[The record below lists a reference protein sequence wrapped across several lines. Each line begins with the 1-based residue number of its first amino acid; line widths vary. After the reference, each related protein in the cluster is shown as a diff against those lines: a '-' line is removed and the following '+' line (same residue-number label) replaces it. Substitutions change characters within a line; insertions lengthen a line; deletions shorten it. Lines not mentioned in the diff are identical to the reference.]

1 MPPRRM
7 HRNVIDRLVANHVAA
22 AIVKYEANRAN
33 AAEAATDGVG
43 PTVAGGNIRGNTRG
57 NAGGNVA
64 PKVHRC
70 TYNTLL
76 ACNPHTFNETEGIVG
91 LSRWFE
97 KLESV
102 LQISKCANEDRVK
115 YGVCTLHGRALTW
128 SEVQKMKHELWN
140 LTLKGDN
147 IGLPK
152 RIQGNVTSSKPATT
166 HEAIRM
172 AHSLMDQVV
181 QAKAA

>member
-115 YGVCTLHGRALTW
+115 YG
-128 SEVQKMKHELWN
+128 
-140 LTLKGDN
+140 
-147 IGLPK
+147 GLPK